1 MLHLHKSLT
10 VISLMVLSKLETKHI
25 THQWPFNTLR
35 NITYVSDDRVGT
47 VLTIVEPRFAGR
59 AVLLDGTL
67 TVAPATV
74 VLGFQRQTP
83 AAVIRHRRAL
93 VHFH

>member
-1 MLHLHKSLT
+1 MRSAVSMEK
-10 VISLMVLSKLETKHI
+10 VLCEYTDS
-25 THQWPFNTLR
+25 
-35 NITYVSDDRVGT
+35 TYVSDDGVGT
-47 VLTIVEPRFAGR
+47 VLTVVEPRFAGR
-59 AVLLDGTL
+59 AVLLDRTL